1 VTPVTPL
8 AQFPWPLFLGAGVGL
23 ALAVGVSLRGLR
35 GEGPGRLLSVS
46 ASAVAGASTGA
57 FAGLVWLWVG
67 PMSNPVSCLYSCN
80 EVAQFLSNE
89 QFRQIVLMTDLAWVL
104 PVTAL
109 LSAAVAVWSWRRGP
123 RR

>member
-1 VTPVTPL
+1 MTPMTFL

-35 GEGPGRLLSVS
+35 SERRGRILAVS

-67 PMSNPVSCLYSCN
+67 PMSTPVACLYACN
-80 EVAQFLSNE
+80 EVVQFLSNE

-104 PVTAL
+104 PVTVL
-109 LSAAVAVWSWRRGP
+109 LSAAVAVWSCRCGP